1 MAGGQLI
8 NVPYLEDETK
18 DSLAARVFVPNQYSP
33 LYKYGIL
40 YVFDG
45 LDYLSNGRLQ
55 TLIEREFGDRLPF
68 LIALLPI
75 TAALR
80 EAAYHPEG
88 IRHERHLHAIA
99 RGLVR
104 TLESEY
110 TLIPLG
116 SARGL
121 LGSSLG
127 ASMAFSLATTY
138 PKRFRYLA
146 TESPY
151 LPEAQGKKWHE
162 LTKATMVGCEADIF
176 IGDEEHNGTLKNG
189 QVHDYIRDARKYESG
204 LIESGCHVKFHLRKG
219 DHTWGAWQEDLP
231 VILHTFASQVRLQ
244 EGDSTHTHT

>member
-1 MAGGQLI
+1 MAVGQLI
-8 NVPYLEDETK
+8 NVPYLDDETK
-18 DSLAARVFVPNQYSP
+18 ESLAARVFVPNQYSP

-45 LDYLSNGRLQ
+45 MDYLSNGRLQ
-55 TLIEREFGDRLPF
+55 TLIEREFGERLPF
-68 LIALLPI
+68 LIALLPV

-80 EAAYHPEG
+80 DSSYHPEG
-88 IRHERHLHAIA
+88 ARHERHLHAIA

-104 TLESEY
+104 TLESQY

-127 ASMAFSLATTY
+127 ASMAFSLAAAY

-146 TESPY
+146 MQSPY
-151 LPEAQGKKWHE
+151 LPEAQAKKLHE
-162 LTKATMVGCEADIF
+162 LTRTSLIGCEADIF
-176 IGDEEHNGTLKNG
+176 VGDEEHNGKLKNG
-189 QVHDYIRDARKYESG
+189 HLHDYIRDARKYESA

-219 DHTWGAWQEDLP
+219 DHTWGSWQEDLP
-231 VILHTFASQVRLQ
+231 GILHSFASQVRLQ
-244 EGDSTHTHT
+244 EGDDTTTHI